1 MENQESIFDTLERE
15 GWKRQFV
22 ANEPRL
28 SEAVELYKE
37 SGFEVHLESVPKAQG
52 LPDCQKEGM
61 TGSGCTVCF
70 DGQEDQYKIIFTR
83 PGKDDGG
90 GDDNLF

>member
-1 MENQESIFDTLERE
+1 MEKQESIFDKLQRE

-28 SEAVELYKE
+28 SEAVELYKQ
-37 SGFEVHLESVPKAQG
+37 SGFEVHLESVPRSKG

-61 TGSGCTVCF
+61 IGSECTVCF
-70 DGQEDQYKIIFTR
+70 DGQEEQYKIIFTR
-83 PGKDDGG
+83 PGKDGG
-90 GDDNLF
+90 GMYDDLF